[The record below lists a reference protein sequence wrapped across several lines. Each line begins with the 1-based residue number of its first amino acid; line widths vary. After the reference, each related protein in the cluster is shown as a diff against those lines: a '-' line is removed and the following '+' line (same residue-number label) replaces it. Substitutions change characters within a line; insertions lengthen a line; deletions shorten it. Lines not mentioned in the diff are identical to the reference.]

1 MENAS
6 QVPIWKYLKTNV
18 LQKSLPLNPWKISAK
33 PMEKRTICI
42 VLNTKNAK
50 VFIND
55 NDNPNDNN
63 SFGRHTYLY
72 L

>member
-1 MENAS
+1 MDYKKPVPEPMENFC
-6 QVPIWKYLKTNV
+6 QTHGKGTL
-18 LQKSLPLNPWKISAK
+18 
-33 PMEKRTICI
+33 CI